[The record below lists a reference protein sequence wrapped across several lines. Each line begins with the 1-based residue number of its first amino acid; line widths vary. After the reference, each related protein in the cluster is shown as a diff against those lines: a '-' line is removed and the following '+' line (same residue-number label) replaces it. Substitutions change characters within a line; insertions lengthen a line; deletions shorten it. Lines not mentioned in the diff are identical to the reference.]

1 MGSILQVNLTF
12 PNGRLHRWPMW
23 RGCFNGL
30 QAWVVGGGEGPVRGP
45 RRDVDRPLAAF
56 AAVCGARLGS
66 GRPQADF
73 GQFACAGPGSGVLG
87 ENHYRALVGLDLINA
102 ALCERLDGLRA
113 VVPGGGASAT
123 AGRPPHDH
131 GLSSLVDTL
140 SYGTLMRRLA
150 AIAHQH
156 RQHGLAIP
164 AIDPAGKALLRAVR
178 GAAVP
183 RRRPRPASG
192 LLARMATT
200 CPGDLAGLRDRALL
214 LLAAGTGLGR
224 TVVSLDAQRV
234 ALVAGGWPPIR
245 RHRARNAAQPRFV
258 AVVRRD
264 IRALIASFW

>member
-1 MGSILQVNLTF
+1 MLQ
-12 PNGRLHRWPMW
+12 PGGRLPLRRCGSM
-23 RGCFNGL
+23 RAIGL
-30 QAWVVGGGEGPVRGP
+30 PSCG
-45 RRDVDRPLAAF
+45 
-56 AAVCGARLGS
+56 GAR
-66 GRPQADF
+66 RR
-73 GQFACAGPGSGVLG
+73 
-87 ENHYRALVGLDLINA
+87 RALPADPDTITAYL
-102 ALCERLDGLRA
+102 
-113 VVPGGGASAT
+113 ASLAET
-123 AGRPPHDH
+123 M
-131 GLSSLVDTL
+131 

-156 RQHGLAIP
+156 RQHGFAAP
-164 AIDPAGKALLRAVR
+164 AINPTGKALLRAVR

-183 RRRPRPASG
+183 RRRPQPASG
-192 LLARMATT
+192 LLARMVTT